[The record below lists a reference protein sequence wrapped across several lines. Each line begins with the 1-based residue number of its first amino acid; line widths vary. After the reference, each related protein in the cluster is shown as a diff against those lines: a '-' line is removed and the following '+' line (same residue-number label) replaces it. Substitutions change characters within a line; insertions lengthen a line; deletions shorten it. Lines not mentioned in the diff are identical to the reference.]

1 MAVARSGGFRP
12 AAALLGVEQS
22 AISRRVRR
30 LEDDIGVSLFHR
42 STRGVSPTNA
52 GRSFLRRVE
61 ALLDSL
67 GLAVTDARL
76 AGVGQV
82 GQLRIGLTF
91 SFLSEALYRLI
102 DCFHGAHPSVLIEM
116 VEGRAE
122 DHLRAVA
129 DQRLD
134 VAVLPGGITVTGLDV
149 SILWRERLVIAIP
162 LSHPLASI
170 DIIRTNDLSGMR
182 VLVSAGDIGRVA
194 LNLFGGVCPGPD
206 VAMQEVGAAVLLDQS
221 RMGLGMAILGEGS
234 LKGLRPGPDFIV
246 RPIAFETDEP
256 LAVAAAWCARN
267 DNPVLRRF
275 VSATRRR

>member
-1 MAVARSGGFRP
+1 M
-12 AAALLGVEQS
+12 
-22 AISRRVRR
+22 
-30 LEDDIGVSLFHR
+30 
-42 STRGVSPTNA
+42 
-52 GRSFLRRVE
+52 
-61 ALLDSL
+61 
-67 GLAVTDARL
+67 TDARL